1 MTVLSALSGCRR
13 SLVAVLAAS
22 AVTAGLAGADLVSGA
37 GRAEARVVPAAQQA
51 TAATGTG
58 LGTVLGTV
66 PVSVPAS
73 VRFRLD
79 IVAVAMTPEVR
90 SASPGSVRDI
100 AAATLAGLPASAGVA
115 LRFDDPRLGRH
126 LGGVFMDAPG
136 TILVGATALAGD
148 TSRTADVV
156 RHEMAHV
163 YQARLMTTLSFEAVD
178 DRMVQVFGP
187 DGLERAADCVA
198 LALGAG
204 WTHYTSDCGGPGKA
218 AAVEALIGGRMP

>member
-1 MTVLSALSGCRR
+1 MTVLRAPSGCRR

-37 GRAEARVVPAAQQA
+37 GRAEARVVPAARQA

-58 LGTVLGTV
+58 LGTGPGTV

-73 VRFRLD
+73 VRFGLD
-79 IVAVAMTPEVR
+79 VVPVTMTPDVR
-90 SASPGSVRDI
+90 PASPGSVRDV
-100 AAATLAGLPASAGVA
+100 AAATLAGLPASAGVT
-115 LRFDDPRLGRH
+115 LRFDDPRLGPH

-136 TILVGATALAGD
+136 TILVGASALGSD
-148 TSRTADVV
+148 PGRTADVV
-156 RHEMAHV
+156 RHEIAHV
-163 YQARLMTTLSFEAVD
+163 YQARLMATLGFGAVD

-198 LALGAG
+198 LALGAT
-204 WTHYTSDCGGPGKA
+204 WTHYTSDCAGPGKA
-218 AAVEALIGGRMP
+218 AAVQALIGGRMP